1 MTHDSDFPGKSDQ
14 TDEGND
20 NLLENGNGAGV
31 IEEGS
36 DFVESKSV
44 ATDDD
49 LDDKRVSTRKK
60 RVDVKSKK
68 RSKEKL
74 NTNSPWICQICDKKF
89 SGELHSKNN
98 FTSPHIIPFSFKT
111 FVDITDIKKFTMTRN
126 NSDARHVTKVST
138 NGQI

>member
-14 TDEGND
+14 TDEEND
-20 NLLENGNGAGV
+20 NLLEDENSPRA

-60 RVDVKSKK
+60 RVDVKNKK
-68 RSKEKL
+68 RSKEKS
-74 NTNSPWICQICDKKF
+74 NANSPWICQICDKKF
-89 SGELHSKNN
+89 SGELNN
-98 FTSPHIIPFSFKT
+98 NQFYF
-111 FVDITDIKKFTMTRN
+111 
-126 NSDARHVTKVST
+126 AST
-138 NGQI
+138 LT